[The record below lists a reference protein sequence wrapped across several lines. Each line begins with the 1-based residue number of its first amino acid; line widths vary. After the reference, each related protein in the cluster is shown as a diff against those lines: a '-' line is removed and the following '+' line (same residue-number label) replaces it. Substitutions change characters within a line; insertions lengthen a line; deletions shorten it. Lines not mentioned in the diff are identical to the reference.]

1 MMKKRSMFI
10 VKRVNTSSTLPFP
23 ADYSY
28 LQVDLRMFSEAEKN
42 KKIFRFCHLPAPPP
56 DLLLKCPHRFQIL
69 IKSKGIRF
77 EDYLRLHFT
86 VSIQLYSHLQFGL

>member
-56 DLLLKCPHRFQIL
+56 
-69 IKSKGIRF
+69 
-77 EDYLRLHFT
+77 
-86 VSIQLYSHLQFGL
+86 